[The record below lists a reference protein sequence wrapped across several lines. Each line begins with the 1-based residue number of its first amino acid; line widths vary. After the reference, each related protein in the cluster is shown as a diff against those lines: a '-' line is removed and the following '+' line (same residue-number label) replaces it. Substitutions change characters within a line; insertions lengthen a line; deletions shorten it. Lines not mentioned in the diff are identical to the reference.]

1 MIEQASQTIQVAID
15 RRVWSEACSFFP
27 LNGNHQTAASNAEC
41 RRVVCLLILTALRDS
56 NCQFSFS
63 QRVMDGMSLVGSKK
77 RQRIVS
83 FFKESQFFEVAQNYS
98 AGRNSIIWKLS
109 KAKVK
114 RVSGSQHS
122 ESDVDDYAYF
132 RTIWQYAGTVVTENL
147 SQEWLAEYHRSFRQA
162 CSLLW
167 PEQSRWMPCIE
178 SSITQLVIGS
188 PTYEDCLDAA
198 KRSRSLSETSP
209 EVKAALYQQSWSSF
223 QQTPLLYLT
232 RKSGRAYYGLTNQSK
247 YLRRNNL
254 GFVCNGGVEKT
265 VEVDMSSTYWV
276 LLTSMLDESRCKDQ
290 LIRDLS
296 DGLFYQKL
304 NQATGN
310 AFTDTQELKAAVQ
323 KDCLFGKRDFGKTS
337 LFIAMQKLFP
347 DLARFIRYQRLH
359 HDVSWLSDL
368 LTNAEGSFFLDLLLP
383 FVVKAGTPALTI
395 HDALL
400 IPASKAK
407 QVAGY
412 CNQLATEHFGFSP
425 KFKTQL

>member
-1 MIEQASQTIQVAID
+1 VKGFTVIEQASQTIQVAID

-290 LIRDLS
+290 LIRDLREWIILPETES
-296 DGLFYQKL
+296 GDW
-304 NQATGN
+304 
-310 AFTDTQELKAAVQ
+310 
-323 KDCLFGKRDFGKTS
+323 
-337 LFIAMQKLFP
+337 
-347 DLARFIRYQRLH
+347 QRLH
-359 HDVSWLSDL
+359 
-368 LTNAEGSFFLDLLLP
+368 
-383 FVVKAGTPALTI
+383 
-395 HDALL
+395 
-400 IPASKAK
+400 
-407 QVAGY
+407 
-412 CNQLATEHFGFSP
+412 
-425 KFKTQL
+425 